1 MLQQRK
7 TRAKPWSR
15 TSPPPPPPAFEIST
29 ENRFAPLRE
38 PKRHTVILGDSIV
51 RHVHAT
57 GDKVLGDLRSCG
69 GEHDCEFSRR
79 TNAVLLQC
87 SSTCGASSAVLSPS
101 HRIQYML
108 HSTPGPTTPT
118 NVSAAG
124 MFYYNDQAVYNQTP
138 FPMVPPLQQHPS
150 TKRKRKTIVVRD
162 PNQDSKDIMEEII
175 SEAGRSRKPTLPVGN
190 VFSVPMPLQ

>member
-7 TRAKPWSR
+7 TRAKPRSR

-79 TNAVLLQC
+79 TNAATSIYQEEEENGSLSEILTRTARTSWRRSYQKLAGVGSPLCQWEMSFPSLCLC
-87 SSTCGASSAVLSPS
+87 SNTGSMQWD
-101 HRIQYML
+101 RI
-108 HSTPGPTTPT
+108 SGDDGGTGRT
-118 NVSAAG
+118 AA
-124 MFYYNDQAVYNQTP
+124 MEKLALEP
-138 FPMVPPLQQHPS
+138 HPEH
-150 TKRKRKTIVVRD
+150 
-162 PNQDSKDIMEEII
+162 Q
-175 SEAGRSRKPTLPVGN
+175 
-190 VFSVPMPLQ
+190 